1 MRFGLCAD
9 IRNVSEVQEVG
20 FDFIDG
26 KLNQIALWSEEEFN
40 TVLALMD
47 NTVLAL
53 MDKASIKMERC
64 ALLFPKTMAV
74 IGDRY
79 NETEMRAYLETAFSR
94 MDALGCDLVV
104 FGSGKSRFVPD
115 GMRWQDAYLQ
125 LVDVT
130 RIVGQMAAEHGIR
143 IAIEPLNRAET
154 NLINS
159 LAEGGALQADVNLS
173 NVGLLADA
181 YHMWQEGEDMNRIL
195 TCGPFMHTHIALK
208 GSRFYPTEKTDEV
221 REFFRLLKESGYD
234 GTLSIEGK
242 SDDWK
247 ADSIRALAVMRELA
261 QEEK

>member
-47 NTVLAL
+47 
-53 MDKASIKMERC
+53 KASIKMERC
-64 ALLFPKTMAV
+64 ALLFPKNMTV
-74 IGDRY
+74 IGGKY
-79 NETEMRAYLETAFSR
+79 NETEMNSYLENAFSR

-104 FGSGKSRFVPD
+104 FGSGKSRFVLD